1 MLCGLHVQQVSP
13 HCEQMPGCRS
23 IRERQ
28 QPGAL
33 AHPVRDMS
41 SHALQTCRERQDS
54 VAAWSV
60 IDLEEDATRSL
71 FEFQLTRASGK
82 VQDWQVRR
90 SVLWPELFEMGL

>member
-1 MLCGLHVQQVSP
+1 MSRCLDVAVLEKDSSWGPPPSGQGHVIP
-13 HCEQMPGCRS
+13 RPPN
-23 IRERQ
+23 RQ
-28 QPGAL
+28 SL
-33 AHPVRDMS
+33 
-41 SHALQTCRERQDS
+41 TCRERQDS